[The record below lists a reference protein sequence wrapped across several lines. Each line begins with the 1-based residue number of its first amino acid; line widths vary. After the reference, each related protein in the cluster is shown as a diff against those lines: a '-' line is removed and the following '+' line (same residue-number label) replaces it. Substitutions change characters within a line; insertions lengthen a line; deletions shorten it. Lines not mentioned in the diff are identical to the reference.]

1 MWKKR
6 RSKVVCIDS
15 NYIHTYRVRF
25 ILFSM
30 INGIEYTKEPK
41 PWDIIEIPISS
52 QNVDELIFTYK
63 ESTINFT
70 DKYND
75 IIMNQIYYNHRP

>member
-1 MWKKR
+1 MEPITIK
-6 RSKVVCIDS
+6 
-15 NYIHTYRVRF
+15 
-25 ILFSM
+25 L
-30 INGIEYTKEPK
+30 NGIEYIKK
-41 PWDIIEIPISS
+41 PSPFEIIEIPISS

-75 IIMNQIYYNHRP
+75 IIVNQIYYNHRP